1 MRQSRA
7 HLVISGIVQGVFY
20 RAFTRDVAN
29 RLGLRGWVKN
39 LPNGSVEAL
48 FEGNKEDV
56 EQAIRQCSMGPPGSR
71 VDDVDVEWKDYQ
83 GDFRDFQVRYY

>member
-1 MRQSRA
+1 MQQSRA

-29 RLGLRGWVKN
+29 RFGLKGWVKN

-48 FEGNKEDV
+48 FEGSKEDV

-71 VDDVDVEWKDYQ
+71 VDAVDVEWKDYQ